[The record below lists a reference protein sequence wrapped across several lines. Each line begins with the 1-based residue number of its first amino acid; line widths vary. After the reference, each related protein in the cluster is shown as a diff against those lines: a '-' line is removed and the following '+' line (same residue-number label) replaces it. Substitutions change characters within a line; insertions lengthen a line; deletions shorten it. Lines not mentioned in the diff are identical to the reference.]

1 MSEGDVVLERIR
13 STTPISVNT
22 TRPENKRAAS
32 TTGQSIDQT
41 APPSKRF
48 VADDSKE
55 PLLSD
60 PPLTTRAITFSATNA
75 TPPPRTLV
83 GGKGM
88 FLHLMQQAHI
98 PTPPFTVV
106 DIPLLATL
114 EHFPVPSACLLP
126 YLPDINKL
134 SRGPC
139 TLEQLHTFITTL
151 PNPQQSQ
158 WLKGLS
164 GFIASEDFYQQI
176 KNCKT
181 AEEIRQRHLTLQQQ
195 SNGAAFII
203 RSSGMDEDRFGNA
216 QAGRYDSLV
225 HGGGDILKTCL
236 QVLSSA
242 YRPEVCPSGQVKPM
256 ALIIQQCIH
265 CQLGGVVVSHSSLQ
279 DDTMRVEY
287 APGQPRGVVSGA
299 SGIQPHRYTIRRY
312 DGKNS
317 KPPYHFTQG
326 DIPKQF
332 VLEKN
337 TSGEGY
343 IELETK
349 APMDAKEPLLADV
362 TLEQL
367 ECYTQQLENL
377 INGPVNIEF
386 GVDEEQQ
393 LFLFQ
398 FRPVTQLPGS
408 TQYAAVPPSLAL
420 VSGIIVSEGCSSGP
434 ALMVTKPAS
443 VGQIPSGTI
452 VFADHASDWMLTPDI
467 LQHVGGFVFR
477 QGGTNDHV
485 AITLRQAG
493 VPCLLAGSQYSA
505 ALTHASAD
513 ANGQQITLVAGN
525 FVDSSGAYLLT
536 GDQSA
541 YWQAVTTTSGQDMI
555 GSTPTNPAEP
565 LRFIQVDQGFAW
577 LNRQNDRLLDY
588 FHADRI
594 INHCLGPGR
603 SKILSMSAN
612 RTELLLQLDMEI
624 QMLQQDLD
632 LFVSGYQRYLGLA
645 TSHQP
650 DTNPPEVEPFIYDL
664 LELEKQWRFL
674 KESIDNRRSEVI
686 MPLVTGQ
693 ELPTQPVN
701 FREWL
706 GDCQILRNELQKLTQ
721 PYDVSDI
728 LSAHDLIYWLHKQF
742 VSALAPVAE
751 ASNQGQITEIDEK
764 RTLISIL
771 PHGLPQGVSGLLN
784 DSCIL
789 ALTKFNVTKLRI
801 LNMADAA
808 FINASLGIHNCTIT
822 MLKHAEGG
830 KGRTLRINISDDFS
844 QNENNRDLQG
854 KLKYFWFLV
863 QTLRCASIDN
873 NSQPMAISF
882 NESAGKMT
890 VEYTQ
895 INSTLALQTAFVK
908 LVTILSGLTCLYE
921 SINRF
926 NLGNNTDK
934 WSFETPLKKCQD
946 GLEDPMNDWIFSH
959 CLVLDAIHDRRMSL
973 DMNYDYTFLDYL
985 NRKYKIFME
994 IAKKAQYWTWEIVDP
1009 DEIAELRQI
1018 FSDATKHLEPDDAA
1032 RIIKEMLIHMAVE
1045 SRNVKFYIQILN
1057 EEFDLEHDRKL
1068 ILFLVHQNP
1077 LIFPCLSDRFKD
1089 DIEIAKLAMAQN
1101 GSLLKHASSRLKNDK
1116 SLVTLAVS
1124 NFGQAL
1130 EEVSTNLKN
1139 DTDVVLAAARNNLYT
1154 LNMAGSTIKNNEALL
1169 RTIIQEQPSAMLFA
1183 TESLKNDKGLVLPL
1197 LLRDP
1202 HYAYAYRHIGD
1213 KLKSDPDIQASIR
1226 NKYT

>member
-1 MSEGDVVLERIR
+1 MERIR
-13 STTPISVNT
+13 STTPTSVNT
-22 TRPENKRAAS
+22 TRPESKRTAS
-32 TTGQSIDQT
+32 TTGQSVDQT

-60 PPLTTRAITFSATNA
+60 PPLTARAVTFSATDT

-88 FLHLMQQAHI
+88 FLHLMQQAYI
-98 PTPPFTVV
+98 PSPPFTVV

-114 EHFPVPSACLLP
+114 KHFPMPSACLLP

-151 PNPQQSQ
+151 LNPQQSQ

-195 SNGAAFII
+195 SNGTAFII
-203 RSSGMDEDRFGNA
+203 RSSGMDEDRFDNA

-265 CQLGGVVVSHSSLQ
+265 CQLGGIVVSHSSLQ

-299 SGIQPHRYTIRRY
+299 SGIQPHRYTIRRD
-312 DGKNS
+312 DGKSS
-317 KPPYHFTQG
+317 KSPYHFTQG

-332 VLEKN
+332 VLEKT
-337 TSGEGY
+337 TSGEGC
-343 IELETK
+343 IELEIT
-349 APMDAKEPLLADV
+349 APTDAKEPMLADFI
-362 TLEQL
+362 LKQL
-367 ECYTQQLENL
+367 ECYTQQLENR
-377 INGPVNIEF
+377 INSPVNIEF

-408 TQYAAVPPSLAL
+408 TQYATVAPSLPL
-420 VSGIIVSEGCSSGP
+420 VSGIIVSEGCSNGP
-434 ALMVTKPAS
+434 ALMVSKPAS
-443 VGQIPSGTI
+443 IGLIPSGAV

-493 VPCLLAGSQYSA
+493 VPCVLAGSQYSA
-505 ALTHASAD
+505 ALTHANAD
-513 ANGQQITLVAGN
+513 ANGQQITLVAGS
-525 FVDSSGAYLLT
+525 FVDSSGAYLLN

-541 YWQAVTTTSGQDMI
+541 YWQAVTMTSGQDMI

-565 LRFIQVDQGFAW
+565 PRFIQVDQGFAW
-577 LNRQNDRLLDY
+577 LNGQNDRLLDY

-594 INHCLGPGR
+594 INRCLGPGR
-603 SKILSMSAN
+603 SKIVSMSAN

-645 TSHQP
+645 SSHQP

-664 LELEKQWRFL
+664 LELEKQWRLL
-674 KESIDNRRSEVI
+674 KDSIDNRRTEVI

-693 ELPTQPVN
+693 ELPAQPVN

-706 GDCQILRNELQKLTQ
+706 GDCQILQNELQKLTQ

-728 LSAHDLIYWLHKQF
+728 LSAHDLIYWLHQQF

-751 ASNQGQITEIDEK
+751 ASNQGQITEIDEI

-771 PHGLPQGVSGLLN
+771 PHGLPKGVSGLLN

-789 ALTKFNVTKLRI
+789 VLTKFNVTKLRM

-808 FINASLGIHNCTIT
+808 FINAGLGIHNYTIT
-822 MLKHAEGG
+822 MRKQAKGG

-844 QNENNRDLQG
+844 QNKNNTDLQG
-854 KLKYFWFLV
+854 KLKCFWFLV

-882 NESAGKMT
+882 NEGVGKMT

-908 LVTILSGLTCLYE
+908 LVTILSGLTSLDE
-921 SINRF
+921 PINRF

-934 WSFETPLKKCQD
+934 WSFETLQKKCEN
-946 GLEDPMNDWIFSH
+946 GLEDPMNDWTFTH
-959 CLVLDAIHDRRMSL
+959 CLVLDAIHGRRMSL
-973 DMNYDYTFLDYL
+973 NMNHDYTFLDYL
-985 NRKYKIFME
+985 NRKYKICME
-994 IAKKAQYWTWEIVDP
+994 IARKAQYLTWEIVDP
-1009 DEIAELRQI
+1009 NEIAELRQI

-1045 SRNVKFYIQILN
+1045 SQNVKSYIQILN

-1068 ILFLVHQNP
+1068 MLFLAHQNP
-1077 LIFPCLSDRFKD
+1077 LIFSCLSDRFKD
-1089 DIEIAKLAMAQN
+1089 DIEIAKLAVAQN
-1101 GSLLKHASSRLKNDK
+1101 GNLLRHASSRLKNDK

-1124 NFGQAL
+1124 NYGQAL
-1130 EEVSTNLKN
+1130 IDASTNLKN

-1154 LNMAGSTIKNNEALL
+1154 LDMAGSAIKNNEALL
-1169 RTIIQEQPSAMLFA
+1169 RTIIEEQPPAMLFA
-1183 TESLKNDKGLVLPL
+1183 TESLKNDKGFVLPL

-1213 KLKSDPDIQASIR
+1213 KLKSDPDIQAAVR